1 MLSNYFTIAL
11 RNLLKDKG
19 YTTLN
24 MLGLTIGI
32 TFSLLLLLY
41 VTDELRY
48 DRFNEHIERM
58 VRIGAHINET
68 ENEFHWTSSQ
78 LLTAETLKKDYP
90 TDVEETVRLLGN
102 GELEFRNGDKRFLE
116 TRFYLS
122 GPEIAKIF
130 TLPFLEGDP
139 NTALTEPKSIVLA
152 QSVAEK
158 YFGTK
163 TSSLGKILTNA
174 RNESWKV
181 TGVMKDMP
189 AHSHIR
195 IEGLLSDHDVRQ
207 QIAAN
212 GGNWGQFNAYTYALL
227 RPGVS
232 AAAFEK
238 KIGEMYDK
246 YMASIFKPLNIRI
259 AYVVQPVAD
268 IHLHSIM
275 EGEPEP
281 LGSLSY
287 VRILGMTAILLVLLA
302 CINYINLTTARATR
316 RAREVGIRK
325 ALGSSR
331 NALAAQ
337 FLTESALLATIS
349 GVLGLGLAYLML
361 PIFNEMSGKSLA
373 PEALIQPDILAGLLC
388 ILVLAGFVAG
398 SYPALVLS
406 GYKPVTVLKGET
418 VKSGGGLLRQ
428 GLVVAQFSV
437 SLIMLIG
444 TGVIYDQL
452 NYLKNKELGF
462 QKDQVMVLQPQPPG
476 AQRADVVAFRNALR
490 QNPAV
495 VAAGSAW
502 FAPGQSGADKN
513 VVSIETNEGM
523 KDIGLDVTGIDEFF
537 LGTMGITLKEG
548 RAYEGVPGDTLNSA
562 IVNEAL
568 VKKMGWTAPIGKKLR
583 WVGNPEVPYAQVIG
597 VVKDFHQ
604 KSPYNPIEP
613 LVMIYRPVAY
623 TVHARVKPADL
634 PATIKSIEAS
644 WNTAF
649 PAQEFRYTF
658 LDDTFNEQ
666 FKADQTRGTLFSVFS
681 GLSMFIACLGLLG
694 LVAYTTEQRR
704 REIGIRKVLGAGHG
718 QVVAL
723 LARYFVRLVLISGVI
738 AIPVAAWFLR
748 EWLSQFPYK
757 TALQPLTFIGSLLV
771 LLLLTLVTVGF
782 HTIKAALANPVRSL
796 RSE

>member
-1 MLSNYFTIAL
+1 MLINYFTIAL

-24 MLGLTIGI
+24 MLGLTVGI

-41 VTDELRY
+41 VTDELRF
-48 DRFNEHIERM
+48 DRFHVHSDRM

-90 TDVEETVRLLGN
+90 TEVEETVRLLGN
-102 GELEFRNGDKRFLE
+102 GELEYRNGDKRFLE

-122 GPEIAKIF
+122 GPEITKIF
-130 TLPFLEGDP
+130 TLPFVEGDP
-139 NTALTEPKSIVLA
+139 NTALTEPNSLVLA
-152 QSVAEK
+152 KSVAEK
-158 YFGTK
+158 YFGTN
-163 TSSLGKILTNA
+163 TSFLGKTLTNA
-174 RNESWKV
+174 RNETWKI
-181 TGVMKDMP
+181 TGVMEDMP

-195 IEGLLSDHDVRQ
+195 MEGLLSDHEIRK
-207 QIAAN
+207 QIGEN
-212 GGNWGQFNAYTYALL
+212 GGNWGQFNAFTYALL
-227 RPGVS
+227 RPNVKPLV
-232 AAAFEK
+232 FEN
-238 KIGEMYDK
+238 KIKEMYDK

-259 AYVVQPVAD
+259 AYVVQPVPD

-287 VRILGMTAILLVLLA
+287 VRILGMTAVFLVLLA
-302 CINYINLTTARATR
+302 CINYINLTTARGTR

-331 NALAAQ
+331 GALAAQ
-337 FLTESALLATIS
+337 FLTESALLALAS
-349 GVLGLGLAYLML
+349 GILGLGLAYALL
-361 PIFNEMSGKSLA
+361 PVFNEMSGKSLLSN
-373 PEALIQPDILAGLLC
+373 ALFEPTILGGLAV
-388 ILVLAGFVAG
+388 ILVLAGLIAG

-406 GYKPVTVLKGET
+406 GYKPVAVLKGES

-428 GLVVAQFSV
+428 GLVVAQFAV

-452 NYLKNKELGF
+452 NFLKNKELGF
-462 QKDQVMVLQPQPPG
+462 QKDQVIVLQPQPPG
-476 AQRADVVAFRNALR
+476 AQRADVLAFRSALQ

-495 VAAGSAW
+495 IAAGSTW
-502 FAPGQSGADKN
+502 YSPGQNNADKN
-513 VVSIETNEGM
+513 VVNIETKEGM
-523 KDIGLDVTGIDEFF
+523 KDIGLDMTGIDEFY
-537 LGTMGITLKEG
+537 LGTMGIELKQG
-548 RAYEGVPGDTLNSA
+548 RAYEGVPADTLNSA

-568 VKKMGWTAPIGKKLR
+568 VKKMGWTDPIGKKLR
-583 WVGNPEVPYAQVIG
+583 WIGNPEIPHAQVIG

-613 LVMIYRPVAY
+613 LVMVYRPVAY
-623 TVHARVKPADL
+623 TIHAKVKATDL
-634 PATIKSIEAS
+634 PATIKSIETA
-644 WNTAF
+644 WRAAF

-658 LDDTFNEQ
+658 LDETFNEQ
-666 FKADQTRGTLFSVFS
+666 FAADQTRGALFSVFS

-723 LARYFVRLVLISGVI
+723 LARHFVRLVLIAGVI
-738 AIPVAAWFLR
+738 AIPLAAWFLR
-748 EWLSQFPYK
+748 EWLSEFPYK
-757 TALQPLTFIGSLLV
+757 TPLQPLTFAGSLLV
-771 LLLLTLVTVGF
+771 LLLLTLLTVGF
-782 HTIKAALANPVRSL
+782 HTIRAAVANPVKSL